1 MKRIGLALVV
11 GLISVS
17 AAAQSPNSVVEGAVA
32 ELAAQLK
39 DRKDE
44 LAADRDTLYEIIDGI
59 MLPRFDRRYSAALV
73 LGKHSRTATDEQMD
87 AFIDAFYASLLKK
100 YADGILQFD
109 EERIEV
115 LTYRG
120 DDTKKRT
127 VVKTIV
133 RLNDGTKVPVNY
145 GLVKRESGW
154 LIFDVVIEGISYV
167 RNFRAELN
175 SEIQS
180 SSIDAVIA
188 RLKREVGNAGES

>member
-59 MLPRFDRRYSAALV
+59 MLPRFDQRYSAALV

-87 AFIDAFYASLLKK
+87 AFVDAFYASLLKK

-175 SEIQS
+175 SEIRS

-188 RLKREVGNAGES
+188 RLKREVGDAGES